1 MNNLMRRIIVLNT
14 KGGCGK
20 TTIATNLASAYAA
33 AGYKTALI
41 DQDPQGSSMQ
51 WLRSRPVDLPAIQGV
66 VMHEANRVP
75 LAGAWQLR
83 VPRDT
88 QRVVVDTPAG
98 VRGLDLVGR
107 ITAQDCL
114 LIPIQPSAM
123 DIRAS
128 SDFIR
133 DLLLIAKLR
142 PQDRRMAII
151 GNRTKPKSQAFQSLL
166 NFLQS
171 TQIPVLVHLR
181 DSQNYVTAAEQGMGV
196 CELPPLQ
203 SRLERANWKAV
214 FDWLETDAPPVTLP
228 AIKPAVMPATAS
240 PVRAPFK
247 PVPAFLTKSW
257 EPEQPETAPKLT
269 PKDLN

>member
-20 TTIATNLASAYAA
+20 TTIATNLASAYAV

-66 VMHEANRVP
+66 AMHEANRVP

-107 ITAQDCL
+107 VTAQDCL

-142 PQDRRMAII
+142 PQERRMAII
-151 GNRTKPKSQAFQSLL
+151 GNRTKPKSQAFQALQ

-181 DSQNYVTAAEQGMGV
+181 DSQHYVLAAEQGMGV
-196 CELPPLQ
+196 SELPPLQ
-203 SRLERANWKAV
+203 SRMERASWKAIMSWIEADV
-214 FDWLETDAPPVTLP
+214 LETPATQIKPVTP
-228 AIKPAVMPATAS
+228 RPTAQ
-240 PVRAPFK
+240 A
-247 PVPAFLTKSW
+247 VPAFLTTAW
-257 EPEQPETAPKLT
+257 EPRTSEETPKLT

>member
-1 MNNLMRRIIVLNT
+1 MTNFLRRIIVLNT

-20 TTIATNLASAYAA
+20 TTVATNLASLYAA

-51 WLRSRPVDLPAIQGV
+51 WLRSRPVELPAIQGV
-66 VMHEANRVP
+66 AMHEASRQP

-83 VPRDT
+83 IPRDT

-107 ITAQDCL
+107 ITANDWL
-114 LIPIQPSAM
+114 LFPIQPSAM

-133 DLLLIAKLR
+133 EVLVTAKLK
-142 PQDRRMAII
+142 PQDGRMAFI
-151 GNRTKPKSQAFQSLL
+151 GNRTRPRSQARQGLE

-171 TQIPVLVHLR
+171 TQIPVLAYLR
-181 DSQNYVTAAEQGMGV
+181 ESQYYTAAGERGLGV
-196 CELPPLQ
+196 SELPALQ
-203 SRLERANWKAV
+203 ARADRAHW
-214 FDWLETDAPPVTLP
+214 DSIQQWLEADGRDTRPDVAPP
-228 AIKPAVMPATAS
+228 AAA
-240 PVRAPFK
+240 RAPADPQK
-247 PVPAFLTKSW
+247 PLPTFLTRAW
-257 EPEQPETAPKLT
+257 EPKAPGDLQD
-269 PKDLN
+269 PKDLH